1 MYSEHCKSK
10 TSDIS
15 GACRRSCTILTSG
28 SLVRFEHLAVYYIA
42 LTQNLGEEFTDTVT
56 ISPGVVIT
64 NQSIGVAQE
73 IQGFN
78 FSGVDGVLG

>member
-1 MYSEHCKSK
+1 MYSDHCKSK
-10 TSDIS
+10 TSDMS
-15 GACRRSCTILTSG
+15 GACRRSCTIRTSR

-42 LTQNLGEEFTDTVT
+42 LTQLSGEEFTDAVT

-73 IQGFN
+73 IQGFDLN
-78 FSGVDGVLG
+78 GVNGVLG